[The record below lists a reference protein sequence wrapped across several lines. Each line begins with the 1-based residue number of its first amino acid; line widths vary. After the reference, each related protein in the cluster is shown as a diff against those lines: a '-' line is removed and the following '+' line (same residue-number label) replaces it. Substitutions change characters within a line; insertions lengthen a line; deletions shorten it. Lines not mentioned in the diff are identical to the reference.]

1 MSRITVIASLS
12 ILFFASSGAY
22 AESCG
27 DRVKAFD
34 TYEDYDDKMNKEEG
48 VSIYSVMD
56 FSPHSSFQGLL
67 VQAKENAKTKVE
79 IEVLK
84 DGGSLRKKS
93 WEFSPWKLRSG
104 YLATKDIE
112 AYDFMGNE
120 EAQFILRL
128 TLNGKVLCEDSPKDI
143 YPGD

>member
-1 MSRITVIASLS
+1 MSRITIIASLS
-12 ILFFASSGAY
+12 ILLLAPAGAY

-34 TYEDYDDKMNKEEG
+34 TYEDYDDQMNKEEG

-67 VQAKENAKTKVE
+67 ISTKENAKTKVE

-84 DGGSLRKKS
+84 DGSSVRKKS
-93 WEFSPWKLRSG
+93 WDFSPWKLRSG
-104 YLATKDIE
+104 YLATKDME
-112 AYDFMGNE
+112 AFDFMGND
-120 EAQFILRL
+120 EAKFVIRL
-128 TLNGKVLCEDSPKDI
+128 TLNGKSICEDSPKDI
-143 YPGD
+143 FPGD